1 MTRDDIVRTLRLDPG
16 QRTLGQLLQD
26 RERAAN
32 EIDCLRARIDALV
45 SSAGQVARTPARSAP
60 PKLGDSGSHLSFRPG
75 TLIRLTQVCELLGI
89 GRSTVYKRLSDGD
102 FPAPIRIG
110 PGTVRW
116 SVDALQSWITDRAS
130 PV

>member
-1 MTRDDIVRTLRLDPG
+1 MTRDDIVRMLRLDPG

-26 RERAAN
+26 RERAAH
-32 EIDCLRARIDALV
+32 EIDRLRAQIDASI
-45 SSAGQVARTPARSAP
+45 SSADRVARTPARSVV
-60 PKLGDSGSHLSFRPG
+60 PKLSGSDAPLSFRPG

-89 GRSTVYKRLSDGD
+89 SRSTIYKRLSDGT

-116 SVDALQSWITDRAS
+116 SVDALQSWIDDRAS